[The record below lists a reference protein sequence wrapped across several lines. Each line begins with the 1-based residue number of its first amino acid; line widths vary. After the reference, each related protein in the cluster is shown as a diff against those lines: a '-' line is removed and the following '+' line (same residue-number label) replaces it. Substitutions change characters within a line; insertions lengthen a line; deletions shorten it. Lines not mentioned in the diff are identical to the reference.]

1 MIIRPIAVTRH
12 GPAVAAALH
21 DTWWAADGW
30 TLEATRDFLAAAM
43 GPGAPCCVVAER
55 HGDWLGTA
63 TLDNDDLSIRP
74 DLAPWLASVWVRP
87 EARGQG
93 VGAALVRHVEMLA
106 RMRGH
111 ARLWLYTPDRAV
123 FYERLGWRRVGAE
136 AARLGPVVLMSRI
149 L

>member
-55 HGDWLGTA
+55 RGDWLGTA
-63 TLDNDDLSIRP
+63 TLDTSDLAIRADLS
-74 DLAPWLASVWVRP
+74 PWLASLWVRP
-87 EARGQG
+87 DMRGQG
-93 VGAALVRHVEMLA
+93 VGALLVRHVEALA
-106 RMRGH
+106 RARGH
-111 ARLWLYTPDRAV
+111 AKLWLFTPDRAA
-123 FYERLGWRRVGAE
+123 FYERLGWRRQGVE
-136 AARLGPVVLMSRI
+136 PARLGPVVLMSRN